1 MLFLPYLFKN
11 AVIAASVSCLWSC
24 FTSAYNA
31 LKYRNNIN
39 FKLILPLICAA
50 LITTPF
56 AVKISSSLPTD
67 IMTVILGIVLIVL
80 SFYFLFFQKRIKIK
94 PTTIGGVG
102 AGALGGIL
110 NGLFSTGGPPIV
122 LYLANATDDKSIYF
136 ASIQFYFAI
145 ANIYATAIRALDGIV
160 TLKTVGL
167 ALIGAVVC
175 IVGDIIG
182 LSLFKKLNAERIKQI
197 IYIGMIISGI
207 IMLI

>member
-1 MLFLPYLFKN
+1 M
-11 AVIAASVSCLWSC
+11 
-24 FTSAYNA
+24 
-31 LKYRNNIN
+31 
-39 FKLILPLICAA
+39 
-50 LITTPF
+50 
-56 AVKISSSLPTD
+56 
-67 IMTVILGIVLIVL
+67 
-80 SFYFLFFQKRIKIK
+80 
-94 PTTIGGVG
+94 
-102 AGALGGIL
+102 
-110 NGLFSTGGPPIV
+110 